1 VWSLGVYGDLLR
13 LACLRCKQRGHSPLT
28 LGLTT
33 LLCAREMAELLA
45 FEPDCVVPVPHHW
58 IDRLRQPEH
67 AADAVARG
75 AGRFLNVPVERHIL
89 SKIQWTQKQSRLS
102 SSARRNHLRSAF
114 RVPRT
119 IRLNGLKI
127 LLADDVVTTGTTAER
142 ATQALRAA
150 GAAEVCVIALARAVG
165 A

>member
-1 VWSLGVYGDLLR
+1 
-13 LACLRCKQRGHSPLT
+13 
-28 LGLTT
+28 
-33 LLCAREMAELLA
+33 MELQTWA
-45 FEPDCVVPVPHHW
+45 PDCVVPIPHYW
-58 IDRLRQPEH
+58 LDRLWQPEH
-67 AADAVARG
+67 AADAVARA

-89 SKIQWTQKQSRLS
+89 LKIQWTKKQSPLS

-114 RVPRT
+114 LVPGT
-119 IRLNGLKI
+119 VRLDGLKI

-150 GAAEVCVIALARAVG
+150 GAAEVRVVALARVIG